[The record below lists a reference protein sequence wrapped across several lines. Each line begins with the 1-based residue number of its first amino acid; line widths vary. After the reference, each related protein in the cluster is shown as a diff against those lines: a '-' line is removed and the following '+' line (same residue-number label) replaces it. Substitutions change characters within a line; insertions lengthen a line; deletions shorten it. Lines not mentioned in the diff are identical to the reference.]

1 VLALSALA
9 LVLYGAEAII
19 HSFRGDELLV
29 MTAQLGDTYKL
40 NAIVKSA
47 QMIIS
52 DQASFPIVE
61 AAVKAAREDITST
74 RLIRCENFIGTNSIN
89 LLKRELGLG

>member
-9 LVLYGAEAII
+9 LVLYGGRSDNP
-19 HSFRGDELLV
+19 HFRGDELLV

-61 AAVKAAREDITST
+61 AAVKAAREDI
-74 RLIRCENFIGTNSIN
+74 IRPPA
-89 LLKRELGLG
+89 

>member
-1 VLALSALA
+1 
-9 LVLYGAEAII
+9 
-19 HSFRGDELLV
+19 
-29 MTAQLGDTYKL
+29 MTAQLGDAYKL

-47 QMIIS
+47 QLIIS
-52 DQASFPIVE
+52 DQASFPTVE
-61 AAVKAAREDITST
+61 AAVKAAREDLIRPP